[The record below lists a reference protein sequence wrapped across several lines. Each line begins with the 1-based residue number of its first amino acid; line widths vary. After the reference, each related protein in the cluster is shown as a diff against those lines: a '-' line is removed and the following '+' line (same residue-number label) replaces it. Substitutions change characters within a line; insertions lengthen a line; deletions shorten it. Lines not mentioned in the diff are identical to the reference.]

1 MRLVKPEENIVRLLP
16 SITNVLKVRRD
27 VYGGLLMIA
36 FGSASIEAG
45 IRYKPGTLTQMGSGF
60 FPLMLGAALVLIG
73 LLIILAKPRPEPLA
87 AQSLGE
93 TPSLDARSETGEPT
107 QPANEVGRFDGRSWL
122 CIIAGLLAFVWVGKY
137 GGLLPATFLVVFLS
151 ALGDRSNTLKSALI
165 LAMIMCAIAV
175 GVFWWAL
182 KMQFPLFGW
191 GAMQ

>member
-1 MRLVKPEENIVRLLP
+1 M
-16 SITNVLKVRRD
+16 
-27 VYGGLLMIA
+27 YGGLLMIA

-45 IRYKPGTLTQMGSGF
+45 IRYKPGTLRQMGSGF

-73 LLIILAKPRPEPLA
+73 LLIMLAKPKAGILAPQNASEPPEIDA
-87 AQSLGE
+87 HGDRAGQTTS
-93 TPSLDARSETGEPT
+93 PS
-107 QPANEVGRFDGRSWL
+107 EVGSFDARSWL

-137 GGLLPATFLVVFLS
+137 GGLLPATFLIVFLS
-151 ALGDRSNTLKSALI
+151 ALGDRSNTLKSALV
-165 LAMIMCAIAV
+165 LSGIMCAIAV